1 MYPLFKCEHYSILKD
16 DISNHNFEINCE
28 CSAAIIRF
36 QGAVFSQPNTIHCT
50 YVYQCRDSVAKL
62 LHESLQ
68 LYSDIICA

>member
-1 MYPLFKCEHYSILKD
+1 MILVTMVLKSIV
-16 DISNHNFEINCE
+16 NV
-28 CSAAIIRF
+28 AIIRF

-50 YVYQCRDSVAKL
+50 YVHQCRDGVAKL